1 MKASVVQHSGCTKY
15 NRPCFRGPHQ
25 HQNKSPSSNRQGR
38 PSERDMIFCLAT
50 EETCQSHA
58 DGQCQYQK
66 AGSSSPDYDTEK
78 KPYDIAVSDACQKRC
93 AHQRPPLPMLCVSCT
108 RYCMSIHPFT
118 NTPCTHLVVGSQRY
132 LIFPELKECCRWAQ
146 QCLLS
151 GTCIALYTIIVRRR
165 PWHDAIAY
173 LC

>member
-78 KPYDIAVSDACQKRC
+78 KPYDIAVSDARQKRC
-93 AHQRPPLPMLCVSCT
+93 AHQTSSLANAVCVLHQVLHVHTSVHQH
-108 RYCMSIHPFT
+108 S
-118 NTPCTHLVVGSQRY
+118 
-132 LIFPELKECCRWAQ
+132 
-146 QCLLS
+146 
-151 GTCIALYTIIVRRR
+151 LYTSCGWQPAV
-165 PWHDAIAY
+165 PD
-173 LC
+173 LS